1 MCDKQGRRAE
11 QHAERVAEHVVRLR
25 HAEGEAVLRV
35 LDPRAE
41 QAAGK
46 YCDADPPPVV
56 PSPRQRIREREA
68 EREEEKYVHQ
78 HLAVE
83 LRLLPRGGEG
93 GKGGEDK
100 AIAAFRPIED
110 CCIKYSPGHQERQNE
125 VSALPTFCGYM
136 CG

>member
-1 MCDKQGRRAE
+1 MRDKQGRRAE
-11 QHAERVAEHVVRLR
+11 QRAERVAEHIVRLR

-46 YCDADPPPVV
+46 GCDADPKPTVPPA
-56 PSPRQRIREREA
+56 RQGVREREA

-83 LRLLPRGGEG
+83 LRLHPRSGEG

-100 AIAAFRPIED
+100 AAALSAAEQGRIKDHRSAHEQQRKIPRP
-110 CCIKYSPGHQERQNE
+110 PLPLGH
-125 VSALPTFCGYM
+125 AG
-136 CG
+136 G